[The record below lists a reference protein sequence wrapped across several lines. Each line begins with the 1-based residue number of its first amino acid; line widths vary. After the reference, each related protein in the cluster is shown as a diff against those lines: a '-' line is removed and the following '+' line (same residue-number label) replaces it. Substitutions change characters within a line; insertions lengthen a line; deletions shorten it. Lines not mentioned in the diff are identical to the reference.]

1 MENMQSILTAFVS
14 VFGFVAILSALQV
27 RIRKRWMF
35 AFWGIGLIL
44 FVSLPLAWMGDMGQ
58 SLDSGLPEEQGPE
71 EEEAFVHVNSESNF
85 EVVFIG
91 VEFHFMGDGWDL
103 GMVDEEERNSTI
115 EEPPSDEDH
124 DAHIAWD
131 GQISLRYGNALTIW
145 LTIGLLLLVMASYER
160 VQNKQNLADS
170 EE

>member
-1 MENMQSILTAFVS
+1 
-14 VFGFVAILSALQV
+14 
-27 RIRKRWMF
+27 
-35 AFWGIGLIL
+35 
-44 FVSLPLAWMGDMGQ
+44 MGDMGQ

-91 VEFHFMGDGWDL
+91 VEFHFIGDGWDL

-115 EEPPSDEDH
+115 EEPPVDEDH

-131 GQISLRYGNALTIW
+131 GQISLRYGNAITIW
-145 LTIGLLLLVMASYER
+145 LTIGLLLLVMAMYER
-160 VQNKQNLADS
+160 TQNKQNLADS
-170 EE
+170 ED